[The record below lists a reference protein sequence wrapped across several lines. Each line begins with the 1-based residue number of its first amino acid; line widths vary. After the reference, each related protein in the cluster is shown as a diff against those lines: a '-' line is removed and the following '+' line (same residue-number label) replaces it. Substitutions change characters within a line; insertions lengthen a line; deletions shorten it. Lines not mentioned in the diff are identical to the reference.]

1 MADDTRD
8 AKQSH
13 PAGPPP
19 GATEPPEHV
28 RQPKVYEIFEAP
40 PSANALPQGY
50 GQNTAGGRP
59 PKLSLG
65 EAVKTVRVEDFKNV
79 HTYPCVRESLMT
91 GIGGAFAIG
100 GTRMLFGSMF

>member
-8 AKQSH
+8 TKQSH

-40 PSANALPQGY
+40 ASANALPAGY
-50 GQNTAGGRP
+50 GQNTAGG
-59 PKLSLG
+59 
-65 EAVKTVRVEDFKNV
+65 EAAEAEFGGGSKNGQSGGFQERAYV
-79 HTYPCVRESLMT
+79 PVCARESDD
-91 GIGGAFAIG
+91 GDWWGFCNG
-100 GTRMLFGSMF
+100 RDEDVVWQ